1 MQDFNEYSKQNE
13 NSNENINQ
21 TNLFNL
27 VNSIAS
33 KYNGKNQNELLRAI
47 YNEAKKGKQR
57 GSLTNQDID
66 NFANMLSP
74 FLDEQKRSMLYKLTK
89 ELKNI

>member
-13 NSNENINQ
+13 NSNQTEEQ

-33 KYNGKNQNELLRAI
+33 KYNGKNQNELLVAI
-47 YNEAKKGKQR
+47 YNEAKKGKKA
-57 GSLTNQDID
+57 GTLTNQDID
-66 NFANMLSP
+66 NFASMLSP
-74 FLDEQKRSMLYKLTK
+74 FLDSQKRTMLNKLVK

>member
-1 MQDFNEYSKQNE
+1 MQDFNEYSKQND
-13 NSNENINQ
+13 NSNDNKEQ

-33 KYNGKNQNELLRAI
+33 KYNGKNQNELLVAI
-47 YNEAKKGKQR
+47 YNEAKKGKQK
-57 GSLTNQDID
+57 GTLTNQDID

>member
-13 NSNENINQ
+13 NSNQTEEQ

-33 KYNGKNQNELLRAI
+33 KYNGKNQNELLVAI
-47 YNEAKKGKQR
+47 YNEAKKGKKA
-57 GSLTNQDID
+57 GTLTNNDID
-66 NFANMLSP
+66 NFATMLSP
-74 FLDEQKRSMLYKLTK
+74 FLDSQKRAMLNKLVK